1 MGPHVP
7 PRPRIALAI
16 GVLGMVA
23 LAAGPAAS
31 GPTRLHD
38 PLMDHD
44 TQLHG
49 VTNGQGA
56 HRGPWVVQIA
66 VAEGEFLYVRADPDI
81 QGNDMMIRAIA
92 GNGRV
97 YFGRNHSLGSADL
110 CIEVPVTGWVT
121 VHIDAEGPSEQ
132 RFAFE
137 FRRRGPCAFV
147 DSPH

>member
-1 MGPHVP
+1 M
-7 PRPRIALAI
+7 RPRLSSASSVALAI
-16 GVLGMVA
+16 GVLVT
-23 LAAGPAAS
+23 LAAGAADG

-38 PLMDHD
+38 PVMDHD
-44 TQLHG
+44 TQLNG

-81 QGNDMMIRAIA
+81 QGNAMMIRAIA
-92 GNGRV
+92 GNGWV

-121 VHIDAEGPSEQ
+121 VHIDADGPSEQ